1 MRLSAAHGI
10 VSIAVVLIVGG
21 AARIAVAQSA
31 PERVNTDAKTL
42 ADFQER
48 IKVYVELHQK
58 IEGKLPSLPK
68 EATPQQIDQNQRE
81 LGRLIREA
89 RAGAKRGEV
98 FTPDME
104 AFVRGMMN
112 SLFGKA
118 QGAQLRASIMDE
130 NPMSVKLI
138 VNGRYPDEVPLAT
151 MPPQVLKTMPEM
163 PEELE
168 YRFVA
173 DNFVILD
180 VHAHVIVDFMPNVL
194 PK

>member
-1 MRLSAAHGI
+1 MSMT
-10 VSIAVVLIVGG
+10 
-21 AARIAVAQSA
+21 VALATLWMTGSTLAQNT
-31 PERVNTDAKTL
+31 PIEVNTDAKTM

-68 EATPQQIDQNQRE
+68 EATPQQIDRNQRE

-89 RAGAKRGEV
+89 RASAKQGEI
-98 FTPDME
+98 FTPDMQSL
-104 AFVRGMMN
+104 VKRMM
-112 SLFGKA
+112 STLFAKA

-130 NPMSVKLI
+130 NPMSVKLA

-151 MPPQVLKTMPEM
+151 MPPQVLKTMPAM

-168 YRFVA
+168 YRFVG
-173 DNFVILD
+173 DNLVILD
-180 VHAHVIVDFMPNVL
+180 DHAHIIVDFMPNVL
-194 PK
+194 PR